1 MGRWIEAPA
10 RERRRRGLLGWR
22 ILIAGAL
29 ATLAV
34 LGAVGLSAYVFFYLP
49 QDTAHFARLTG
60 PARRLAIYDA
70 FVAQINDHYYDQ
82 SFSGF
87 DWPKLRREWR
97 SKAAAEPDDWGL
109 YNDVFVQVTQRF
121 PASHVSATPPSAP
134 VSPAAVAATRAP
146 ASAASPSCSDRD
158 AGVDMERVRRG
169 KFVSFIVG
177 EVWPASAAARAGV
190 TPGSLVGSGQWGEGR
205 FKAALIQLTPDQT
218 HLFENTGS
226 VQFSGHALQTI
237 EFQYPCGAP
246 DEPFETRR
254 LPSGALYIRFD
265 AFEAPILNRVEAA
278 LKTAGDHGVV
288 LDLRH
293 NPGGYVDQALDFLL
307 PGSIPTYIYLDSYGK
322 HPIYTE
328 KSTWR
333 YGGPLVVLVGPA
345 SASAAEITAAVLKHE
360 HRAVIIGRRTNG
372 SVLGSIAFPLPDG
385 GKVQVPVSD
394 VEMLDGQRLEDVGVA
409 PDIEVFPGLAD
420 LRAGIDPALV
430 RAERELA
437 SGGVKRR

>member
-1 MGRWIEAPA
+1 VGSWIEAPA
-10 RERRRRGLLGWR
+10 RDRRRRGLLGWC
-22 ILIAGAL
+22 ILIFGGL
-29 ATLAV
+29 AALAV
-34 LGAVGLSAYVFFYLP
+34 LAAVGFAAYVFVGLP
-49 QDTAHFARLTG
+49 YDTATFARLTG

-82 SFSGF
+82 NFSGF

-97 SKAAAEPDDWGL
+97 LKAAAEPDDWAL

-121 PASHVSATPPSAP
+121 PASHVSAIPPSEP
-134 VSPAAVAATRAP
+134 SPPTALGASKTPAGAAN
-146 ASAASPSCSDRD
+146 PSCSDRD

-169 KFVSFIVG
+169 KFVSFTVG

-190 TPGSLVGSGQWGEGR
+190 TPGSIVESGQWGEGR
-205 FKAALIQLTPDQT
+205 FKAALIRLTPYQT

-226 VQFSGHALQTI
+226 VQFSSRALQTI

-265 AFEAPILNRVEAA
+265 AFETPILKKVEAA

-293 NPGGYVDQALDFLL
+293 NPGGYVEPALDFLL
-307 PGSIPTYIYLDSYGK
+307 PASTPVFIYDDAYGK
-322 HPIYTE
+322 HPVYTE
-328 KSTWR
+328 TSDWR
-333 YGGPLVVLVGPA
+333 YSGRLAVVIGPA

-360 HRAVIIGRRTNG
+360 HRAIVIGRRTNG
-372 SVLGSIAFPLPDG
+372 SVLGSMDFPLPDR
-385 GKVQVPVSD
+385 GKVRVPVSD
-394 VEMLDGQRLEDVGVA
+394 IEMLDGQRLEDVGVA
-409 PDIEVFPGLAD
+409 PDIEVFPALAD

-430 RAERELA
+430 RAEQALA
-437 SGGVKRR
+437 SGGGR

>member
-1 MGRWIEAPA
+1 
-10 RERRRRGLLGWR
+10 
-22 ILIAGAL
+22 
-29 ATLAV
+29 
-34 LGAVGLSAYVFFYLP
+34 
-49 QDTAHFARLTG
+49 
-60 PARRLAIYDA
+60 
-70 FVAQINDHYYDQ
+70 
-82 SFSGF
+82 
-87 DWPKLRREWR
+87 
-97 SKAAAEPDDWGL
+97 
-109 YNDVFVQVTQRF
+109 
-121 PASHVSATPPSAP
+121 
-134 VSPAAVAATRAP
+134 
-146 ASAASPSCSDRD
+146 
-158 AGVDMERVRRG
+158 MERVRRG